1 MLVNSAITEP
11 KRESFSGAKCC
22 SIRVDYLQKWEYFTL
37 LYQLFSYYF
46 PLKHPR
52 LMWKSPPKQGLTLS
66 YARTARE
73 LEPDSPFKLPVRRL
87 IRNSL
92 QLGCQTIRRSTTFF

>member
-1 MLVNSAITEP
+1 MLQYSG
-11 KRESFSGAKCC
+11 KLFREVGIFYPFVP
-22 SIRVDYLQKWEYFTL
+22 IIFL
-37 LYQLFSYYF
+37 LFL
-46 PLKHPR
+46 LKHPR

-73 LEPDSPFKLPVRRL
+73 LEPDSPFKRPVRRL